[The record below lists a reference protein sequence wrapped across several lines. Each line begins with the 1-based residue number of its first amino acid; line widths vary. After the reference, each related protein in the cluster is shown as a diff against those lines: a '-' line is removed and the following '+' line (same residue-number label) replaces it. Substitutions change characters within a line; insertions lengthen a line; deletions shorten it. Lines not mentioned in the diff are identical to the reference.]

1 MRRILLVLLS
11 LAAIAPLRAQ
21 YVTTNQELS
30 FVYVAHDENT
40 SVNVLVG
47 RLKDIYNDAL
57 NYPEDLA
64 AIFYLPNGEF
74 PIVVCV
80 NTVND
85 NREAFGELVDEL
97 QTKRSHDVDRHVD
110 LTRIQSI
117 FDENDIVDADGNP
130 RFRSVDW
137 TYYVNSTFWNLGNN
151 EYIIASLFWI
161 FDMERLIGSKYM
173 RINIFYS
180 GESDVLPVNSEQP
193 FGDKA
198 ICRSIKNFIP
208 MPY

>member
-11 LAAIAPLRAQ
+11 LAAIVPLRAQ
-21 YVTTNQELS
+21 FVATNQDLS

-57 NYPEDLA
+57 NYPEDRA

-80 NTVND
+80 NTAND

-110 LTRIQSI
+110 LTRIRSI

-180 GESDVLPVNSEQP
+180 GESDVLPVNNEQP

-198 ICRSIKNFIP
+198 ICRSMNFIP